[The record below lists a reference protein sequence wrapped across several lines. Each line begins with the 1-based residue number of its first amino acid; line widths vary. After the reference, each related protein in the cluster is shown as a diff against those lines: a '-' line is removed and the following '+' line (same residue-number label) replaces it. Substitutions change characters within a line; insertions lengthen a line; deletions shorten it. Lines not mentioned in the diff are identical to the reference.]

1 MQLRVLTPRSDELVT
16 SPCNSDMLSCQ
27 QVGRVKKLIVSV
39 RGHYAVITL
48 KSPVWFT
55 RNCLAVSREKFK
67 LDLATQRQGSQ
78 KIFK

>member
-27 QVGRVKKLIVSV
+27 QVGRVKKLVSV
-39 RGHYAVITL
+39 RVHYVVITL

-67 LDLATQRQGSQ
+67 WDLVTQRQGSQ
-78 KIFK
+78 

>member
-1 MQLRVLTPRSDELVT
+1 MQLRVLTPRGDELVT

-48 KSPVWFT
+48 KSPV
-55 RNCLAVSREKFK
+55 
-67 LDLATQRQGSQ
+67 
-78 KIFK
+78 